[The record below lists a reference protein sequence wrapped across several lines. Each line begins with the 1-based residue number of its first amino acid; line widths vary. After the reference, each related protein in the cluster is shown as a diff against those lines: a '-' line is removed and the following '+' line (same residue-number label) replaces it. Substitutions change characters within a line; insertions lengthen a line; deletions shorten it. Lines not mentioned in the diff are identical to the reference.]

1 MTQADDARYMARAL
15 RLAERGVAT
24 TQPNPRVGCVL
35 VVGGQIVGEG
45 WHMQAGAPHAEVYAL
60 QQAGPQARGATAY
73 ITLEPCSHHGRTAP
87 CSEALIAAGVTRVVT
102 AMEDPNPLVQGR
114 GHALLR
120 GAGIA
125 LTEGV
130 GTDAAQRLNAGYI
143 QRMTQER
150 PRVTLKLG
158 ATLDGRTASA
168 GGDSQWIT
176 GPAARADV
184 QQLRA
189 RSGAILTGSGTVLAD
204 DPALNVRLP
213 GQALAPDGRM
223 LPWHQ
228 PLRVVL
234 DRRLRT
240 PPGGRLFGAGGA
252 LWIYTERSTQEPQAL
267 ALREAG
273 AQVATLPSGAD
284 LPGAL
289 SHLASMGVN
298 DVLIEPG
305 PTLAGAFVAADL
317 VDELVVYLAPAL
329 LGDEARGMFQ
339 LPGLIGLDQR
349 VRLRIL
355 EMRAVGED
363 WRVRAVPD
371 RRGTETD

>member
-1 MTQADDARYMARAL
+1 
-15 RLAERGVAT
+15 
-24 TQPNPRVGCVL
+24 
-35 VVGGQIVGEG
+35 
-45 WHMQAGAPHAEVYAL
+45 
-60 QQAGPQARGATAY
+60 
-73 ITLEPCSHHGRTAP
+73 
-87 CSEALIAAGVTRVVT
+87 
-102 AMEDPNPLVQGR
+102 
-114 GHALLR
+114 
-120 GAGIA
+120 
-125 LTEGV
+125 
-130 GTDAAQRLNAGYI
+130 
-143 QRMTQER
+143 
-150 PRVTLKLG
+150 
-158 ATLDGRTASA
+158 
-168 GGDSQWIT
+168 
-176 GPAARADV
+176 V

-189 RSGAILTGSGTVLAD
+189 RSGAIVTGSGTVLAD

-213 GQALAPDGRM
+213 VQALAPDGRM

-240 PPGGRLFGAGGA
+240 PPRGRLFGAGGA

-298 DVLIEPG
+298 DVLIEAG

>member
-1 MTQADDARYMARAL
+1 MTQVDDARYMARAL

-35 VVGGQIVGEG
+35 VAGGQIVGEG
-45 WHMQAGAPHAEVYAL
+45 WHMQAGAPHAEIYAL
-60 QQAGPQARGATAY
+60 QQAGPRARGATAY
-73 ITLEPCSHHGRTAP
+73 ITLEPCSHYGRTAP
-87 CSEALIAAGVTRVVT
+87 CSEALIAADVGRVVT
-102 AMEDPNPLVQGR
+102 AMEDPNPLVRGQ
-114 GHALLR
+114 GHAQLR
-120 GAGIA
+120 AAGIA

-143 QRMTQER
+143 QRMTQGR
-150 PRVTLKLG
+150 PRVTVKLG

-189 RSGAILTGSGTVLAD
+189 CSGAILTGSGTALAD

-234 DRRLRT
+234 DRRLRL
-240 PPGGRLFGAGGA
+240 PPRGRLFGAGGA
-252 LWIYTERSTQEPQAL
+252 LWIYTERSAQEPQAL

-273 AQVATLPSGAD
+273 AHMAILPPDAGLSGV
-284 LPGAL
+284 L
-289 SHLASMGVN
+289 SHLAGMGVN
-298 DVLIEPG
+298 DVLIEAG
-305 PTLAGAFVAADL
+305 PTLAGAFVKADL

-329 LGDEARGMFQ
+329 LGDDARGMFH
-339 LPGLIGLDQR
+339 LPGLIGLDDR

-371 RRGTETD
+371 RRGTEAD

>member
-1 MTQADDARYMARAL
+1 VTPVDDARYMARAL

-35 VVGGQIVGEG
+35 VAGGQIVGEG
-45 WHMQAGAPHAEVYAL
+45 WHMQAGAPHAEIYAL

-73 ITLEPCSHHGRTAP
+73 ITLEPCSHYGRTAP

-102 AMEDPNPLVQGR
+102 AMEDPNPLVRGQ
-114 GHALLR
+114 GHAQLR
-120 GAGIA
+120 AAGIA

-143 QRMTQER
+143 QRMTQGR

-189 RSGAILTGSGTVLAD
+189 RSGAIVTGSGTVLAD

-234 DRRLRT
+234 DRRLRM
-240 PPGGRLFGAGGA
+240 PPRGRLFDAGGT
-252 LWIYTERSTQEPQAL
+252 LWIYTERSAQEPQAL

-273 AQVATLPSGAD
+273 AQVATLPPGAD
-284 LPGAL
+284 LSGVL
-289 SHLASMGVN
+289 SHLAGMGVN
-298 DVLIEPG
+298 DVLIEAG
-305 PTLAGAFVAADL
+305 PTLAGAFVAAAL

-329 LGDEARGMFQ
+329 LGNEARGMFH
-339 LPGLIGLDQR
+339 LPGLIGLDDR

-371 RRGTETD
+371 RRGTEAD

>member
-15 RLAERGVAT
+15 RLAERGAAT

-35 VVGGQIVGEG
+35 VAGGQIVGEG

-60 QQAGPQARGATAY
+60 QQAGALARGATAY
-73 ITLEPCSHHGRTAP
+73 VTLEPCSHHGRTAP
-87 CSEALIAAGVTRVVT
+87 CSEALIVAGVTRVVT

-114 GHALLR
+114 GHGQLR
-120 GAGIA
+120 AAGIA

-130 GTDAAQRLNAGYI
+130 GTDAAQRLNAGYV
-143 QRMTQER
+143 QRMTQGR

-168 GGDSQWIT
+168 SGGSQWIT
-176 GPAARADV
+176 GPGARADV

-189 RSGAILTGSGTVLAD
+189 RSGAVLTGSGTALTD

-234 DRRLRT
+234 DRRLRLL
-240 PPGGRLFGAGGA
+240 PRGRLFGDGGA
-252 LWIYTERSTQEPQAL
+252 LWVYTECSAQAPQAL

-273 AQVATLPSGAD
+273 AQVATLP
-284 LPGAL
+284 PGAGLPEVL
-289 SHLASMGVN
+289 SHLAGMGVN
-298 DVLIEPG
+298 DVLIEAG

-329 LGDEARGMFQ
+329 LGADARGMFQ
-339 LPGLIGLDQR
+339 LPGLVELDDR

-371 RRGTETD
+371 RRGTEAV

>member
-1 MTQADDARYMARAL
+1 VTQADDARYMARAL

-35 VVGGQIVGEG
+35 VAGGQIVGEG

-60 QQAGPQARGATAY
+60 QQAGALARGATAY
-73 ITLEPCSHHGRTAP
+73 ITLEPCSHYGRTAP
-87 CSEALIAAGVTRVVT
+87 CSEALIAAGVGRVVT
-102 AMEDPNPLVQGR
+102 AMEDPNPLVRGQ
-114 GHALLR
+114 GHAQLR
-120 GAGIA
+120 AAGIA

-130 GTDAAQRLNAGYI
+130 GTDAAWRLNAGYI
-143 QRMTQER
+143 QRMSQGR

-168 GGDSQWIT
+168 SGDSQWIT

-234 DRRLRT
+234 DRRLRM
-240 PPGGRLFGAGGA
+240 PPRGRLFGAGGA
-252 LWIYTERSTQEPQAL
+252 LWIYTERSVQEPQAL

-273 AQVATLPSGAD
+273 AQVATLPPGAD
-284 LPGAL
+284 LPGVL
-289 SHLASMGVN
+289 SHLAGMGVN
-298 DVLIEPG
+298 DVLIEAG
-305 PTLAGAFVAADL
+305 PTLAGTFVAADL

-329 LGDEARGMFQ
+329 LGDDARGMFR
-339 LPGLIGLDQR
+339 LPGLIGLDDR

-371 RRGTETD
+371 RRGTEAD

>member
-35 VVGGQIVGEG
+35 VAGGRIVGEG

-73 ITLEPCSHHGRTAP
+73 ITLEPCSHYGRTAP

-102 AMEDPNPLVQGR
+102 AMEDPNPLVRGR

-120 GAGIA
+120 AAGIA

-130 GTDAAQRLNAGYI
+130 GTDAAQRLNAGYV
-143 QRMTQER
+143 QRMTQGR

-168 GGDSQWIT
+168 GGNSQWIT

-234 DRRLRT
+234 DRRLRM
-240 PPGGRLFGAGGA
+240 PPRGRLFGAGGA

-284 LPGAL
+284 LPGVL
-289 SHLASMGVN
+289 SHLAGMGVN
-298 DVLIEPG
+298 DVLIEAG

-371 RRGTETD
+371 RRGTEAD

>member
-15 RLAERGVAT
+15 RLAERGIAT

-35 VVGGQIVGEG
+35 VAGGRVVGEG

-60 QQAGPQARGATAY
+60 QQADALARGATAY
-73 ITLEPCSHHGRTAP
+73 VTLEPCSHHGRTAP

-102 AMEDPNPLVQGR
+102 AMEDPNPLVRGQ
-114 GHALLR
+114 GHAQLLA
-120 GAGIA
+120 AGIA

-130 GTDAAQRLNAGYI
+130 GADAARRLNAGYI
-143 QRMTQER
+143 QRMTQGR

-168 GGDSQWIT
+168 NGASQWIT

-189 RSGAILTGSGTVLAD
+189 RSGAILTGSGTALAD

-234 DRRLRT
+234 DRRLRM
-240 PPGGRLFGAGGA
+240 PPQGRLFGDGGA
-252 LWIYTERSTQEPQAL
+252 LWIYTERSAREPQAL
-267 ALREAG
+267 TLREAG
-273 AQVATLPSGAD
+273 AQLATLP
-284 LPGAL
+284 PGAGLAGVL
-289 SHLASMGVN
+289 SHLAGMGVN
-298 DVLIEPG
+298 DVLIEAG
-305 PTLAGAFVAADL
+305 PTLTGAFVAADL

-329 LGDEARGMFQ
+329 LGDGARGMFQ
-339 LPGLIGLDQR
+339 LPGMIGLDDR

-371 RRGTETD
+371 RRGTEAV

>member
-120 GAGIA
+120 AAGIA

-130 GTDAAQRLNAGYI
+130 GTDAAQRLNTGYV
-143 QRMTQER
+143 QRMTQGR

-273 AQVATLPSGAD
+273 AQVATLPPGAD
-284 LPGAL
+284 LPGVL

>member
-1 MTQADDARYMARAL
+1 VTPVDDARYMARAL

-35 VVGGQIVGEG
+35 VADGQIVGEG
-45 WHMQAGAPHAEVYAL
+45 WHMQAGAPHAEIYAL
-60 QQAGPQARGATAY
+60 QQAGPRARGATAY
-73 ITLEPCSHHGRTAP
+73 ITLEPCSHYGRTAP

-102 AMEDPNPLVQGR
+102 AMEDPNPLVRGQ
-114 GHALLR
+114 GHAQLR
-120 GAGIA
+120 AAGIA

-130 GTDAAQRLNAGYI
+130 GTDTAQRLNAGYI
-143 QRMTQER
+143 QRMTQGR

-189 RSGAILTGSGTVLAD
+189 CSGAILTGSGTVLAD

-234 DRRLRT
+234 DRRLRM
-240 PPGGRLFGAGGA
+240 PPRGRLFDAGGT
-252 LWIYTERSTQEPQAL
+252 LWIYTERSAQEPQAL

-273 AQVATLPSGAD
+273 AQVATLPPGAD
-284 LPGAL
+284 LSGVL
-289 SHLASMGVN
+289 SHLAGMGVN
-298 DVLIEPG
+298 DVLIEAG
-305 PTLAGAFVAADL
+305 PTLAGAFVTADL

-329 LGDEARGMFQ
+329 LGNEARGMFH
-339 LPGLIGLDQR
+339 LPGLIGLDDR

-371 RRGTETD
+371 RRGTEAD

>member
-1 MTQADDARYMARAL
+1 MTPVDDARYMARAL

-35 VVGGQIVGEG
+35 VADGQIVGEG
-45 WHMQAGAPHAEVYAL
+45 WHMQAGAPHAEIYAL
-60 QQAGPQARGATAY
+60 QQAGPRARGATAY
-73 ITLEPCSHHGRTAP
+73 ITLEPCSHYGRTAP

-102 AMEDPNPLVQGR
+102 AMEDPNPLVRGQ
-114 GHALLR
+114 GHAQLR
-120 GAGIA
+120 AAGIA

-130 GTDAAQRLNAGYI
+130 GTDTAQRLNAGYI
-143 QRMTQER
+143 QRMTQGR

-189 RSGAILTGSGTVLAD
+189 CSGAILTGSGTVLAD

-234 DRRLRT
+234 DRRLRM
-240 PPGGRLFGAGGA
+240 PPRGRLFDAGGT
-252 LWIYTERSTQEPQAL
+252 LWIYTERSAQEPQAL

-273 AQVATLPSGAD
+273 AQVATLPPGAD
-284 LPGAL
+284 LSGVL
-289 SHLASMGVN
+289 SHLAGMGVN
-298 DVLIEPG
+298 DVLIEAG
-305 PTLAGAFVAADL
+305 PTLAGAFVVAAL

-329 LGDEARGMFQ
+329 LGNEARGMFH
-339 LPGLIGLDQR
+339 LPGLIGLDDR

-371 RRGTETD
+371 RRGTEAD

>member
-1 MTQADDARYMARAL
+1 
-15 RLAERGVAT
+15 
-24 TQPNPRVGCVL
+24 VGCVL
-35 VVGGQIVGEG
+35 VAGGRLVGEG

-60 QQAGPQARGATAY
+60 QQAGTLARGATAY
-73 ITLEPCSHHGRTAP
+73 VTLEPCSHHGRTAP

-102 AMEDPNPLVQGR
+102 AMEDPNPLVRGR
-114 GHALLR
+114 GHAQLQA
-120 GAGIA
+120 AGIA

-130 GTDAAQRLNAGYI
+130 GAEAARRLNVGYI
-143 QRMTQER
+143 QRMSQGR

-158 ATLDGRTASA
+158 ASLDGRTASA
-168 GGDSQWIT
+168 NGASQWIT

-234 DRRLRT
+234 DRRLRLS
-240 PPGGRLFGAGGA
+240 PQGRLFGPGGSP
-252 LWIYTERSTQEPQAL
+252 WVYTERSTQEAPAL

-273 AQVATLPSGAD
+273 AHVVNLPCDAG
-284 LPGAL
+284 LPGVL
-289 SHLASMGVN
+289 SHLAGMEIN
-298 DVLIEPG
+298 DVLIEAG
-305 PTLAGAFVAADL
+305 PTLAGAFLAADL
-317 VDELVVYLAPAL
+317 VDELVIYLAPAL
-329 LGDEARGMFQ
+329 LGNDARGMFQ
-339 LPGLIGLDQR
+339 LPGLIGLDDR
-349 VRLRIL
+349 IRLRIL

-371 RRGTETD
+371 RRGTEAD

>member
-1 MTQADDARYMARAL
+1 VTPADDARYMARAL

-35 VVGGQIVGEG
+35 VAGGRIVGEG

-73 ITLEPCSHHGRTAP
+73 ITLEPCSHYGRTAP

-102 AMEDPNPLVQGR
+102 AMEDPNPLVRGR

-120 GAGIA
+120 AAGIA

-130 GTDAAQRLNAGYI
+130 GTDAAQRLNAGYV
-143 QRMTQER
+143 QRMTQGR

-168 GGDSQWIT
+168 GGNSQWIT

-223 LPWHQ
+223 LLWHQ

-234 DRRLRT
+234 DRRLRM
-240 PPGGRLFGAGGA
+240 PPRGRLFGAGGA
-252 LWIYTERSTQEPQAL
+252 LWVYTERSTQEPQAL

-273 AQVATLPSGAD
+273 AQVATLPPGTG
-284 LPGAL
+284 LPEVL
-289 SHLASMGVN
+289 SHLAGMGVN
-298 DVLIEPG
+298 DVLIEAG

-329 LGDEARGMFQ
+329 LGDDARGMFQ
-339 LPGLIGLDQR
+339 LPGLIGLDHR

-371 RRGTETD
+371 RRAMEAD

>member
-1 MTQADDARYMARAL
+1 
-15 RLAERGVAT
+15 
-24 TQPNPRVGCVL
+24 
-35 VVGGQIVGEG
+35 
-45 WHMQAGAPHAEVYAL
+45 
-60 QQAGPQARGATAY
+60 
-73 ITLEPCSHHGRTAP
+73 
-87 CSEALIAAGVTRVVT
+87 
-102 AMEDPNPLVQGR
+102 
-114 GHALLR
+114 
-120 GAGIA
+120 
-125 LTEGV
+125 
-130 GTDAAQRLNAGYI
+130 LNAGYI

-158 ATLDGRTASA
+158 ASLDGRTASA
-168 GGDSQWIT
+168 GGNSQWIT

-213 GQALAPDGRM
+213 GQAPAPDGRM

-234 DRRLRT
+234 DRRLRM
-240 PPGGRLFGAGGA
+240 PPGGRLFGPGGA
-252 LWIYTERSTQEPQAL
+252 LWVYTERSAQEPLAL

-273 AQVATLPSGAD
+273 AQVATLLPGAD
-284 LPGAL
+284 LSEVL
-289 SHLASMGVN
+289 SHLAGMGVN
-298 DVLIEPG
+298 DVLIEAG

>member
-1 MTQADDARYMARAL
+1 MTPVDDARYMARAL

-35 VVGGQIVGEG
+35 VAGGQIVGEG
-45 WHMQAGAPHAEVYAL
+45 WHMQAGAPHAEIYAL
-60 QQAGPQARGATAY
+60 QQAGPRARGATAY
-73 ITLEPCSHHGRTAP
+73 ITLEPCSHYGRTAP

-102 AMEDPNPLVQGR
+102 AMEDPNPLVRGQ
-114 GHALLR
+114 GHAQLR
-120 GAGIA
+120 AAGIA

-130 GTDAAQRLNAGYI
+130 GTDTAQRLNAGYI
-143 QRMTQER
+143 QRMTQGR

-189 RSGAILTGSGTVLAD
+189 CSGAILTGSGTVLAD

-234 DRRLRT
+234 DRRLRM
-240 PPGGRLFGAGGA
+240 PPRGRLFDAGGT
-252 LWIYTERSTQEPQAL
+252 LWIYTERSAQEPQAL

-273 AQVATLPSGAD
+273 AQVATLPPGAD
-284 LPGAL
+284 LSGVL
-289 SHLASMGVN
+289 SHLAGMGVN
-298 DVLIEPG
+298 DVLIEAG
-305 PTLAGAFVAADL
+305 PTLAGAFVVAAL

-329 LGDEARGMFQ
+329 LGNEARGMFH
-339 LPGLIGLDQR
+339 LPGLIGLDDR

-371 RRGTETD
+371 RRGTEAD

>member
-1 MTQADDARYMARAL
+1 MTPADDARYMARAL
-15 RLAERGVAT
+15 RLAKRGVAT
-24 TQPNPRVGCVL
+24 TQPNPRVGCVM
-35 VVGGQIVGEG
+35 VAGGQIVGEG
-45 WHMQAGAPHAEVYAL
+45 WHMQAGAPHTEIYAL
-60 QQAGPQARGATAY
+60 QQAGTRARGATAY
-73 ITLEPCSHHGRTAP
+73 VTLEPCSHHGRTAP
-87 CSEALIAAGVTRVVT
+87 CSEALIAAGVMRVVT
-102 AMEDPNPLVQGR
+102 AMEDPNPLVRGQ
-114 GHALLR
+114 GHAQLR
-120 GAGIA
+120 AAGIA

-143 QRMTQER
+143 QRMTQGR

-189 RSGAILTGSGTVLAD
+189 CSGAILTGSGTVLAD

-213 GQALAPDGRM
+213 GQALAPDGRL

-234 DRRLRT
+234 DRRLRM
-240 PPGGRLFGAGGA
+240 PPSGRLFGFGGA
-252 LWIYTERSTQEPQAL
+252 LWVYTERSAQEPQAL

-273 AQVATLPSGAD
+273 AQVATLPRGTG
-284 LPGAL
+284 LPEVL
-289 SHLASMGVN
+289 SHLAGMGVN
-298 DVLIEPG
+298 DVLIEAG

-329 LGDEARGMFQ
+329 LGNEARGMFR
-339 LPGLIGLDQR
+339 LPGLIGLDDR

-371 RRGTETD
+371 RRATEAD

>member
-1 MTQADDARYMARAL
+1 VTPADDARYMARAL

-35 VVGGQIVGEG
+35 VAGRQIVGEG
-45 WHMQAGAPHAEVYAL
+45 WHMQAGAPHAEIYAL
-60 QQAGPQARGATAY
+60 QQAGPRARGATAY

-102 AMEDPNPLVQGR
+102 AMEDPNPLVRGQ
-114 GHALLR
+114 GHAQLR
-120 GAGIA
+120 AAGIA

-130 GTDAAQRLNAGYI
+130 GTDAAQHLNAGYI
-143 QRMTQER
+143 QRMTQGR

-189 RSGAILTGSGTVLAD
+189 CSGAILTGSGTVLAD

-234 DRRLRT
+234 DRRLRM
-240 PPGGRLFGAGGA
+240 PPRGRLFDAGGT
-252 LWIYTERSTQEPQAL
+252 LWIYTERSAQEPQAL

-273 AQVATLPSGAD
+273 AQVATLPPGAD
-284 LPGAL
+284 LSGVL
-289 SHLASMGVN
+289 SHLAGMGVN
-298 DVLIEPG
+298 DVLIEAG
-305 PTLAGAFVAADL
+305 PTLAGAFVVAAL

-329 LGDEARGMFQ
+329 LGNEARGMFH
-339 LPGLIGLDQR
+339 LPGLIGLDDR

-371 RRGTETD
+371 RRGTEAD

>member
-1 MTQADDARYMARAL
+1 MTPAEAARYRARAL
-15 RLAERGVAT
+15 RLADRGVAT

-35 VVGGQIVGEG
+35 VAGGQIVGEG

-60 QQAGPQARGATAY
+60 QQAGPQARGATAF

-158 ATLDGRTASA
+158 ASLDGRTASA
-168 GGDSQWIT
+168 GGNSQWIT

-213 GQALAPDGRM
+213 GQAPAPDGRM

-234 DRRLRT
+234 DRRLRM
-240 PPGGRLFGAGGA
+240 PPGGRLFGPGGA
-252 LWIYTERSTQEPQAL
+252 LWVYTERSAQEPLAL

-273 AQVATLPSGAD
+273 AQVATLLPGAD
-284 LPGAL
+284 LSEVL
-289 SHLASMGVN
+289 SHLAGMGVN
-298 DVLIEPG
+298 DVLIEAG